1 MVSNGHLPVSLSLVL
16 IGLAVDDLWAG
27 PGIFTRPSPGA
38 SGADSTVHPS
48 VEVAPV
54 RQPKPTKRQFAPL
67 RGREVDATRVVEP
80 PAPNFPD
87 KPIFKKPPEV
97 EEPPKTYVTLFVGPP
112 LTPTKSEEE
121 PPGKEDSSVGG
132 EEPESEYVIIC
143 DLSSRTCRVEKAG
156 KQVFYFKGIEY
167 SRVGTGT
174 KRGSNRTPLGEFNV
188 TKEPRHR
195 YGPVLRLCGDQGKR
209 GILIHKDNTRDGGS
223 AGCIHVG
230 SSKTMRK
237 LFDTVPNGARLI
249 IQK

>member
-1 MVSNGHLPVSLSLVL
+1 MVSSRHLPVLFSLVL
-16 IGLAVDDLWAG
+16 IGLAVEDLWAG
-27 PGIFTRPSPGA
+27 PGIFSRPG
-38 SGADSTVHPS
+38 SGKTSGDSTVHPS

-54 RQPKPTKRQFAPL
+54 NQPKPRKRPFAPV

-80 PAPNFPD
+80 PAPDVPEQ
-87 KPIFKKPPEV
+87 PIFRKRTET

-112 LTPTKSEEE
+112 LTPTESEEE
-121 PPGKEDSSVGG
+121 SPGKDDASVGG

-156 KQVFYFKGIEY
+156 EQVFYYKGIEY
-167 SRVGTGT
+167 SRVGIGT
-174 KRGSNRTPLGEFNV
+174 KRGSNRTPVGEFNV

-237 LFDTVPNGARLI
+237 LFDTVPCGARLI
-249 IQK
+249 IKE